1 MDGSF
6 TDYANNLVLNAI
18 YGGSGFTPPT
28 TLYIGLSTSLLQ
40 KTSVGTSPVEPNDLY
55 YTRVAVTNNYNNFPP
70 ASAGQKSSTPTIT
83 WPVPRKDWGVIKSV
97 FVADAS
103 GIRGGNVWD
112 FYNLTN
118 PMTINSGDPAVYIA
132 SGTFQ
137 KIFT

>member
-40 KTSVGTSPVEPNDLY
+40 KTSTGTSPTEPNDLY
-55 YTRVAVTNNYNNFPP
+55 YTRVAVTNNYNNFPS
-70 ASAGQKSSTPTIT
+70 ASVGQKTCTATIT
-83 WPVPRKDWGVIKSV
+83 WPTPRKDWGTIKSV
-97 FVADAS
+97 FIADAS

-112 FYNLTN
+112 YYNLTT
-118 PMTINSGDPAVYIA
+118 PLTVNSGDPALYIP
-132 SGTFQ
+132 SGVFQ
-137 KIFT
+137 KVFT